1 MPSARVI
8 LHLDMDAF
16 FASVEQRDF
25 PELRGKP
32 VLVGG
37 GRGGEGKRGVVT
49 TASYEARVFGCRSAM
64 PMAQARRLCPQAIV
78 QPVRMDVYSQASD
91 LVMDIVRE
99 LSPLVQPVSIDEAFA
114 ELSGVLHLHGCPPG
128 ATEAKQF
135 EVGKKIAREIKALV
149 RKRLNLPCSVG
160 LGPNRSLAKI
170 ASDMGKPDGLA
181 VIEQSRAIEILG
193 PMKVGVLYTLGPKT
207 QAILEARGVRT
218 VADLRKMGQ
227 AAIEREFGESGR
239 FWWDL
244 AHGRDEREVHAER
257 DDAKSISKERT
268 FSEDVGDPV
277 RLHQVLASQV
287 EDSARR
293 LRAEGLKSR
302 RVTLKLR
309 LGDFSTFTRSRTLDE
324 ATDQTKELLAAARSI
339 FDDWLAEK
347 RGAVRLVGAGLG
359 ELTKETQLELFAP
372 PAAEKKASKTD
383 AVADAIIERFG
394 RGAILRGG
402 SLENPDV
409 VLSKSNQNA
418 KNRRDRKL

>member
-1 MPSARVI
+1 MEGSRVI

-25 PELRGKP
+25 PQLRGKP

-78 QPVRMDVYSQASD
+78 QPVRMDVYSEASD

-114 ELSGVLHLHGCPPG
+114 DVSGVLHLHGCPRG
-128 ATEAKQF
+128 ASEAKQF
-135 EVGKKIAREIKALV
+135 EAGKLIAKKIKALV
-149 RKRLNLPCSVG
+149 RQRVNLPCSVG
-160 LGPNRSLAKI
+160 LGSNRSLAKI

-207 QAILEARGVRT
+207 QAVLEARGIRT
-218 VADLRKMGQ
+218 VADLRKLGQ

-244 AHGRDEREVHAER
+244 AHGRDQREVYAER

-268 FSEDVGDPV
+268 FSEDVADPE
-277 RLHQVLASQV
+277 RLHQVLAAEV

-293 LRAEGLKSR
+293 LRAQGLKSR
-302 RVTLKLR
+302 RITLKLR
-309 LGDFSTFTRSRTLDE
+309 LSDFSTFTRSRTLDE
-324 ATDQTKELLAAARSI
+324 STDQTKELLAAARCILDEWLLEQRGSI
-339 FDDWLAEK
+339 
-347 RGAVRLVGAGLG
+347 RLLGAGLG
-359 ELTKETQLELFAP
+359 ELTRQTQLELFAP
-372 PAAEKKASKTD
+372 PKAAAKASKTD
-383 AVADAIIERFG
+383 AVADAIVERFG
-394 RGAILRGG
+394 RKAILRGG
-402 SLENPDV
+402 SLENPNV
-409 VLSKSNQNA
+409 TLARSKQNP

>member
-1 MPSARVI
+1 
-8 LHLDMDAF
+8 MDAF

-32 VLVGG
+32 ILVGG

-78 QPVRMDVYSQASD
+78 QPVRMDVYSEASD

-99 LSPLVQPVSIDEAFA
+99 LSPVVQPVSIDEAFA
-114 ELSGVLHLHGCPPG
+114 DISGVLHLHGCPQG

-135 EVGKKIAREIKALV
+135 EAGRKIAREIKSLV
-149 RKRLNLPCSVG
+149 RKRVNLPCSVG
-160 LGPNRSLAKI
+160 LGSNRSLAKI

-207 QAILEARGVRT
+207 QAVLESRGVRT
-218 VADLRKMGQ
+218 VADLRKVGL

-239 FWWDL
+239 FWWEL

-268 FSEDVGDPV
+268 FSEDVGDPE
-277 RLHQVLASQV
+277 RLRQVLASQV

-309 LGDFSTFTRSRTLDE
+309 LGDFSTFTRSRTLDA
-324 ATDQTKELLAAARSI
+324 ATDQTKELLGAARSI
-339 FDDWLAEK
+339 FEEWLAEG
-347 RGAVRLVGAGLG
+347 RGSIRLLGAGLV
-359 ELTKETQLELFAP
+359 ELTRETQLELFSP

-383 AVADAIIERFG
+383 AVADAIVERFG

-409 VLSKSNQNA
+409 ELSKSKHSA
-418 KNRRDRKL
+418 KNKRDRKL